1 MLVREALQAGLPI
14 RAQVILA
21 GFDREEKIRS
31 PAISSDPR
39 TVESNADSWSS
50 PLTWRPLEDLNDI
63 DESFAG
69 FRLTDGMWAIV
80 FFYVELDVGWSARI
94 RRPCIV
100 LRENGRRE
108 KQKQGHNFH
117 VAPYV
122 CRRCLAGAKESLS
135 NETCAD
141 VLGLHTS
148 LKRQA
153 KGLMEQRLE
162 EMENS
167 GAEEG
172 GSGNGEDPGEDDAT
186 GNPPAHGG
194 KAAGGADADDG
205 ARNGVRGADRD
216 AKVCRSDEGES
227 ACGFRG
233 EAAEGIELGD
243 ALAHGFDNAPTTS
256 HGAAAHGQMA
266 AHDDPVGHVV
276 SLQQAASDE
285 GRGDNAHAFLS
296 VIGAVT
302 EAVGGSGKELQ
313 AAEPAV
319 DLKWALFAD
328 DPACGDGYNDAKEET
343 DDGREEDEKDGFGP
357 AAQDKGTETCAG
369 HGSTTVA
376 AHKSVRRTGGEAED
390 ESDEIPGDG
399 PEESR
404 QKNLLID
411 HLNVDHAFSDGLGDG
426 SAENEGGDEVPESG
440 PGDGAERCQYARGD
454 NRGDGIGGV
463 VPAIREFEREGEEDD
478 DEKEGEASHSSRVEI
493 REGAER
499 FLASLGMTV
508 VCFSLK
514 GVKRRHL
521 QDQALLRMTPSMTLA
536 TSSHLSTA
544 VSMTS

>member
-1 MLVREALQAGLPI
+1 M
-14 RAQVILA
+14 
-21 GFDREEKIRS
+21 
-31 PAISSDPR
+31 
-39 TVESNADSWSS
+39 
-50 PLTWRPLEDLNDI
+50 
-63 DESFAG
+63 
-69 FRLTDGMWAIV
+69 
-80 FFYVELDVGWSARI
+80 
-94 RRPCIV
+94 
-100 LRENGRRE
+100 
-108 KQKQGHNFH
+108 
-117 VAPYV
+117 
-122 CRRCLAGAKESLS
+122 
-135 NETCAD
+135 
-141 VLGLHTS
+141 
-148 LKRQA
+148 
-153 KGLMEQRLE
+153 
-162 EMENS
+162 
-167 GAEEG
+167 
-172 GSGNGEDPGEDDAT
+172 
-186 GNPPAHGG
+186 
-194 KAAGGADADDG
+194 
-205 ARNGVRGADRD
+205 RGADRD
-216 AKVCRSDEGES
+216 AKVCRSDQGES
-227 ACGFRG
+227 ASGFRG

-243 ALAHGFDNAPTTS
+243 ALAHGFDDAPATS

-266 AHDDPVGHVV
+266 ADDDPVGHVV
-276 SLQQAASDE
+276 SFQQAASDE
-285 GRGDNAHAFLS
+285 SGGGNVNKILS

-319 DLKWALFAD
+319 DLKRALFAD
-328 DPACGDGYNDAKEET
+328 DPTGENGDEHGDEEAN
-343 DDGREEDEKDGFGP
+343 DGREEDEKDGFGP

-376 AHKSVRRTGGEAED
+376 AHKSVRRAGGEAED

-404 QKNLLID
+404 QKDLLID

-426 SAENEGGDEVPESG
+426 GAENEGGDEVPESG
-440 PGDGAERCQYARGD
+440 PGDGAERRQYARGD

-463 VPAIREFEREGEEDD
+463 VPAVREFEREGEEDD